1 MLEYRLFS
9 TQKKCALYKTRSVVC
24 RGYVPPEFIENHIVS
39 KKFDI
44 FSLGVVMIKI
54 VTGAEG
60 YHRHLDMPRDEFID
74 LVTNAVS
81 CTVCMIVLFFIII
94 TNLIFQVRVN
104 WRRRLQSTFRGS
116 TLDAYCK
123 QVKTCTEIAL
133 DCLEDDRYKRPDTV
147 DITLTLKQ
155 TEAHKVRCT

>member
-24 RGYVPPEFIENHIVS
+24 RGYMPPEFYLNQIVS

-54 VTGAEG
+54 VTGDTG
-60 YHRHLDMPRDEFID
+60 SDYRVGDISRDEFID

-81 CTVCMIVLFFIII
+81 YSMHDRAFLYYYYKSDFSGT
-94 TNLIFQVRVN
+94 
-104 WRRRLQSTFRGS
+104 
-116 TLDAYCK
+116 CK
-123 QVKTCTEIAL
+123 LEEKTSVHIQGFHTR
-133 DCLEDDRYKRPDTV
+133 CL
-147 DITLTLKQ
+147 L
-155 TEAHKVRCT
+155 

>member
-24 RGYVPPEFIENHIVS
+24 RGYMPPEFYLNQIVS

-81 CTVCMIVLFFIII
+81 YSMHDRAFLYYYYKSDFSGT
-94 TNLIFQVRVN
+94 
-104 WRRRLQSTFRGS
+104 
-116 TLDAYCK
+116 CK
-123 QVKTCTEIAL
+123 LEETTSVHIQGFHTR
-133 DCLEDDRYKRPDTV
+133 CL
-147 DITLTLKQ
+147 L
-155 TEAHKVRCT
+155 